1 MTDKQKAAQV
11 LRFMEEE
18 WDGKTIVNALN
29 PLLKDEDLADLY
41 DKYVNEGLISEDG
54 YCNL

>member
-1 MTDKQKAAQV
+1 MTDKQKASQV
-11 LRFMEEE
+11 LKYMEEE
-18 WDGKTIVNALN
+18 WDGKAIVNALN
-29 PLLKDEDLADLY
+29 PLLKDDDLADLY